1 MKTKRGLP
9 GIRDDR
15 ESKKACF
22 NKDKA
27 KNLMKGRMANYFSGS
42 LTSSATSK
50 LEMSSSPCS
59 VSSHKRRRTGLL
71 TKSKKPTLKY
81 SLEALEDC
89 NPIQHIQRLQQCWGK
104 KPSMMFFVGQKET
117 EERLLRYRIQCSLKG
132 STDLNH

>member
-1 MKTKRGLP
+1 MIGNR
-9 GIRDDR
+9 
-15 ESKKACF
+15 KKHVLT
-22 NKDKA
+22 KDKA

-59 VSSHKRRRTGLL
+59 VSSHKRRRSGLR

>member
-1 MKTKRGLP
+1 MIGNR
-9 GIRDDR
+9 
-15 ESKKACF
+15 KKHVLT
-22 NKDKA
+22 KDKA
-27 KNLMKGRMANYFSGS
+27 KHLMKGRMANYFSGS

-71 TKSKKPTLKY
+71 TKSKKPTLKH

-104 KPSMMFFVGQKET
+104 KTFDDVFRRAKRNWRKATTLPHTM
-117 EERLLRYRIQCSLKG
+117 LLKRIHRS
-132 STDLNH
+132 